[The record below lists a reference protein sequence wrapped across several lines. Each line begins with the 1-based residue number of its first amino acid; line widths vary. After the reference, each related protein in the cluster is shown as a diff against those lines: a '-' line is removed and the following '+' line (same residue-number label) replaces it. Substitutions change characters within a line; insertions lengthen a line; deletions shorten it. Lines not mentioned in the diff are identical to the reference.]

1 MRRITEDI
9 LYGKF
14 NHLRHKC
21 PSDITDLVFLEIEKD
36 YVARYNH
43 LASESTPEA
52 LNKVIGKYIKS
63 YWHLK
68 NIGTCDEPK
77 SKLLKVYTKHSN

>member
-1 MRRITEDI
+1 MKEITEDI
-9 LYGKF
+9 LYKKF

-36 YVARYNH
+36 YIGRYNY
-43 LASESTPEA
+43 LAELKTNDI
-52 LNKVIGKYIKS
+52 LNKNIEKYIKS

-68 NIGTCDEPK
+68 KTGTCDKPK
-77 SKLLKVYTKHSN
+77 SKLLTVYTKHSN

>member
-1 MRRITEDI
+1 MKKITEDI

-21 PSDITDLVFLEIEKD
+21 PPDITDLVFLEIEKD
-36 YVARYNH
+36 YIGRYNH
-43 LASESTPEA
+43 LAEVKTPESV
-52 LNKVIGKYIKS
+52 NKSIAKYIKS

-68 NIGTCDEPK
+68 STGTCKTPK
-77 SKLLKVYTKHSN
+77 SKLLTSYTEHSN

>member
-1 MRRITEDI
+1 MKKITEDI

-21 PSDITDLVFLEIEKD
+21 PENITDLVFLEIEKD
-36 YVARYNH
+36 YIGRYNY
-43 LASESTPEA
+43 LAELKSPESV
-52 LNKVIGKYIKS
+52 NKSIGKYIKS

-68 NIGTCDEPK
+68 NAGTCDKPK
-77 SKLLKVYTKHSN
+77 SKLLTSYTKHTN